1 MMGKNP
7 LLATFLLLF
16 LIVADVSDASNA
28 SLLFKFRKLI
38 GSAPNNSAP
47 NNSSSVIFLSLFDF
61 LFVWGLEIRE

>member
-16 LIVADVSDASNA
+16 LIVADVSDAS
-28 SLLFKFRKLI
+28 LLFKFRKLI

-47 NNSSSVIFLSLFDF
+47 VIFLSLFDF

>member
-38 GSAPNNSAP
+38 GSVPNNSA
-47 NNSSSVIFLSLFDF
+47 SVIFLSLFDF
-61 LFVWGLEIRE
+61 FFFVWGLEIRE